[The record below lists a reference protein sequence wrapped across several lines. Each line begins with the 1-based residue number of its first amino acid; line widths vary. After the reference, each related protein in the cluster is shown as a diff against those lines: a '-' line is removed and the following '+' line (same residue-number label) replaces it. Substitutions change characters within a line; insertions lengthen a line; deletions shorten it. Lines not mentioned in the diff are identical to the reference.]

1 MIRFVS
7 TLRLDLLLQL
17 RYGFYYAAAFVTL
30 FWIALLLPLPDSA
43 LGITAPL
50 VVFAELAIIG
60 YYFIAG
66 MVLFEKGERTLYAL
80 VCTPLRFGEY
90 LASKLTTLTTIALMV
105 SLIVVVAGYG
115 TGFDSALLVLG
126 VIFISLTS
134 LLAGFISIL
143 PFDSITRYLVPSQPP
158 LAVMSLPLIPF
169 LDLWTHPIFYLI
181 PTHGA
186 LLLLGG
192 AFGTTSLAAW
202 QILYAILYQLLWICV
217 LIFVARRTFDRYV
230 VRRGG

>member
-1 MIRFVS
+1 MSRLTS
-7 TLRLDLLLQL
+7 TLGLDLLLQL
-17 RYGFYYAAAFVTL
+17 RYGFYYAAAFVTP
-30 FWIALLLPLPDSA
+30 FWIAMLLPLPDSA
-43 LGITAPL
+43 LKIAVPL

-90 LASKLTTLTTIALMV
+90 LVSKLTTLTMMAVV
-105 SLIVVVAGYG
+105 SSLVVVVAGYG
-115 TGFDSALLVLG
+115 IGFELALFVPSVMFISLIALLV
-126 VIFISLTS
+126 
-134 LLAGFISIL
+134 GFISVL
-143 PFDSITRYLVPSQPP
+143 PFDSITRYLLPSQPP

-169 LDLWTHPIFYLI
+169 LDLWQSPAFYLI

-186 LLLLGG
+186 LLLLSG
-192 AFGTTSLAAW
+192 AFGTVSLAAW
-202 QILYAILYQLLWICV
+202 QILYAALYQFLWVCI
-217 LIFVARRTFDRYV
+217 LIFGARLAFDRYV

>member
-1 MIRFVS
+1 MSRFAS

-17 RYGFYYAAAFVTL
+17 RYGFYYAAAFVTP
-30 FWIALLLPLPDSA
+30 FWIAMLLPLPDSVLQIA
-43 LGITAPL
+43 VPL
-50 VVFAELAIIG
+50 VVFAELAVIG

-90 LASKLTTLTTIALMV
+90 LTSKLATLTMMAVAASLVVVTAGYGIGFDLTLFIPSVVFV
-105 SLIVVVAGYG
+105 SLIA
-115 TGFDSALLVLG
+115 
-126 VIFISLTS
+126 
-134 LLAGFISIL
+134 LLAGFISVL
-143 PFDSITRYLVPSQPP
+143 PFDSITRYLLPSQPP
-158 LAVMSLPLIPF
+158 LAVMSLPLLPF
-169 LDLWTHPIFYLI
+169 LGLWQSPAFYLI

-192 AFGTTSLAAW
+192 AFGATSLTVW
-202 QILYAILYQLLWICV
+202 QILYAVLYQFLWVFILV
-217 LIFVARRTFDRYV
+217 LVARRTFDRYV